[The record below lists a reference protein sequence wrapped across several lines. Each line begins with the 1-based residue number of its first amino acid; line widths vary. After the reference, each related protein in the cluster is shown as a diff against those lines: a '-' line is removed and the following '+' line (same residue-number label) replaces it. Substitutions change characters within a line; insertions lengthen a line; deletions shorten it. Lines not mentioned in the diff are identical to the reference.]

1 MTTKEV
7 ASYSP
12 PVGCCAPDRRP
23 LPVGRDVWRGWL
35 VHQVESFELTTPSTL
50 PVGDSTDM
58 GYSQSEL
65 LFNLCVNVLVRPTRI
80 SPRQSGAAGGRAV

>member
-35 VHQVESFELTTPSTL
+35 VHQVESFELTAPSTL
-50 PVGDSTDM
+50 PVGDVETFD
-58 GYSQSEL
+58 L
-65 LFNLCVNVLVRPTRI
+65 D
-80 SPRQSGAAGGRAV
+80 RQSVDWSD